1 MKIRPLLDYIV
12 VSRKAELHQ
21 SAVGILI
28 PDTVT
33 EKPMQDDIVA
43 VGNGKILESVNI
55 IPLVLKLGVQVLFG
69 KFSGSEIHINNE
81 DLLIMHESDVFAVV
95 NNE

>member
-12 VSRKAELHQ
+12 VRRKAEVHQ
-21 SAVGILI
+21 SAGGILI

-33 EKPMQDDIVA
+33 VKPMQGDVIA
-43 VGNGKILESVNI
+43 VGNGKIPRSGNI
-55 IPLVLKLGVQVLFG
+55 IPLDVKPGDQVLFG